1 MNEVPGTM
9 QILAVVVR
17 YKTPLDCSETFL
29 GITKALQQD
38 SELATAIRVFL
49 WDNTPQGLEQPDLPA
64 GFEYGHSGENLG
76 VSGAYNRALEVAERY
91 GCPWML
97 LLDQDTSVT
106 VEFLRRMLAYS
117 KTLQPTPEVGS
128 IVPFVRSHGE
138 WVSPR
143 RLVSFNRVPLI
154 DRSISGLYR
163 GSGYGVNSGSLL
175 RVSCL
180 REAGGFSEEFW
191 LDLSDVYIFQR
202 LYERKRYMYIA
213 GDVELQH
220 DIAGMNFEQEMVPER
235 YQTFLAAENVYM
247 DMYQSRF
254 ENAVQTVRLL
264 LRTIRQLVQYRD
276 KVYATITWHYFLS
289 KLFVPRSRRLQHWRE
304 YLLEYRRIPS
314 VSDRQA
320 TLNAQRV
327 SGA

>member
-1 MNEVPGTM
+1 M
-9 QILAVVVR
+9 QILAVIVR

-38 SELATAIRVFL
+38 SELATAFRVFL

-76 VSGAYNRALEVAERY
+76 VSGAYNRALKVAERY

-106 VEFLRRMLAYS
+106 DEFLRRMLAYS

-128 IVPFVRSHGE
+128 IVPFVRSHGKL
-138 WVSPR
+138 VSPR
-143 RLVSFNRVPLI
+143 RLLSFNRVPPQI

-220 DIAGMNFEQEMVPER
+220 VIAGMNFEQEMVPER
-235 YQTFLAAENVYM
+235 YQTFLAAENAYM
-247 DMYQSRF
+247 DMYHTRL
-254 ENAVQTVRLL
+254 ENAVQTARLL
-264 LRTIRQLVQYRD
+264 LRTIRQFVQYRD
-276 KVYATITWHYFLS
+276 KAYATITWRYFLS
-289 KLFVPRSRRLQHWRE
+289 KLFVSRSCRLQHWRE
-304 YLLEYRRIPS
+304 YLLKNRRIPS
-314 VSDRQA
+314 VSDRRTA
-320 TLNAQRV
+320 LNAQRI
-327 SGA
+327 SGV